1 MKQEP
6 KENAKQRIRDAEE
19 FLESAKENVR
29 QERFKA
35 GLDNAVDAA
44 IAANDAFT
52 IWLVQQVGS
61 TDHREAIRIHL
72 LAGKKISENKSQTL
86 KRLLDLRH
94 KMTYRAVKVPKG
106 MADETLRDAIG
117 FVGWVREKMK
127 L

>member
-1 MKQEP
+1 MRQEP

-19 FLESAKENVR
+19 FLESAVENLR

-35 GLDNAVDAA
+35 SLDNAVNAA

-61 TDHREAIRIHL
+61 TDHREALRVHV
-72 LAGKKISENKSQTL
+72 LAGKKISENKSSIL

-94 KMTYRAVKVPKG
+94 NMTYRAVRVPKG
-106 MADETLRDAIG
+106 LAEETLRDASY
-117 FVGWVREKMK
+117 FVNWVKEKMK
-127 L
+127 P